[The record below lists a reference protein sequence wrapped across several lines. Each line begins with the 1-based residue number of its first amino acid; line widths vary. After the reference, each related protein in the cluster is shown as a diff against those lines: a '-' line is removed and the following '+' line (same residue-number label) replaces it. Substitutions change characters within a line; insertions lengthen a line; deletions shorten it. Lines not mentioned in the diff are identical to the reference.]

1 MKQTKPKLRTDKR
14 ICYLNELMEE
24 EKRRC
29 NRICNLGFSTME
41 IDYISSIQQNNPI
54 VALLYVGDLIV
65 GVCFVDIERKDVIKP
80 LSNLFLHLHTIS
92 IDPEYRG
99 NGLCFHLVRNL
110 LNAKINIDDKMY
122 SLGRSLN
129 MYLHVRTSKGDPN
142 VAAIKCY
149 QKNGFELVDMMY
161 EARSDG
167 EVNTAM
173 VRKKGPTKRSS
184 SKKTKKNNSRVNK
197 FLIK

>member
-1 MKQTKPKLRTDKR
+1 MKQTKTKLRTDKR
-14 ICYLNELMEE
+14 ICYLNELTEQD
-24 EKRRC
+24 KQRC
-29 NRICNLGFSTME
+29 NQICNLGFSKE
-41 IDYISSIQQNNPI
+41 NRLFEANYISSIQQKNPI
-54 VALLYVGDLIV
+54 VSLLYVGDLIV

-80 LSNLFLHLHTIS
+80 LSNLFLHLHTIC

-129 MYLHVRTSKGDPN
+129 MYLHVRTSKGDHN

-161 EARSDG
+161 EVRRDG
-167 EVNTAM
+167 EVTTAM
-173 VRKKGPTKRSS
+173 VRKKGHTKRSS
-184 SKKTKKNNSRVNK
+184 SKKTKKK
-197 FLIK
+197 